1 MKHDQS
7 HQGDPGMGP
16 KVHFSIGPWLIV
28 LLFSAVFLKLLL
40 AAGNFAT
47 QPTSGAALFAPAEVL
62 AKDQKKDAPQPAKKD
77 PVDKPTA
84 TMDGGKTG
92 ASAMVASAGET
103 TGYLEKKEMDLKR
116 REQRLQ
122 EQEQHLLQMQME
134 VEQKMQELIA
144 IQKEIQVYRNE
155 KAESKSANIRSLAQI
170 YGSMKPKEAA
180 KLLENME
187 EKLVVAVISTM
198 KSSEAAEIL
207 SAMDFKKAAKTS
219 EALTRR

>member
-1 MKHDQS
+1 MKHAQA
-7 HQGDPGMGP
+7 HQGDPDMGP
-16 KVHFSIGPWLIV
+16 KGHFSIGPWLIV
-28 LLFSAVFLKLLL
+28 LIFSAVFLKLLL
-40 AAGNFAT
+40 AAANFAT
-47 QPTSGAALFAPAEVL
+47 QPTDGPALFAPAEVL
-62 AKDQKKDAPQPAKKD
+62 AKDQKKVAPQPAKKD

-84 TMDGGKTG
+84 EMDGGKPG
-92 ASAMVASAGET
+92 ASPSVASPGET
-103 TGYLEKKEMDLKR
+103 TGYLEKKEIDLRR
-116 REQRLQ
+116 REQHVQ
-122 EQEQHLLQMQME
+122 EQEQYLLQMQKD

-155 KAESKSANIRSLAQI
+155 KSESKSANIRSLAQI

-198 KSSEAAEIL
+198 KSTEAAEIL
-207 SAMDFKKAAKTS
+207 SAMDFKKAAKVS